1 MSMKPIRGKNP
12 GAIEAI
18 QAIAEG
24 EKPTTYKAF
33 PARLQLNI
41 HPEMLHAI
49 ALECAIT
56 NPRNNGKQLQI
67 TDIAIEFWQLWLESR
82 GVEVP
87 ANWAKK
93 PKEWTTDNYDFS
105 VDKKE
110 AEKAA
115 KK

>member
-12 GAIEAI
+12 DAVEAI
-18 QAIAEG
+18 KTMNIEP
-24 EKPTTYKAF
+24 EYKAF

-49 ALECAIT
+49 AMECAIS
-56 NPRNNGKQLQI
+56 NPRNDGKQLQI
-67 TDIAIEFWQLWLESR
+67 TDIALEFWQLWLESR

-87 ANWAKK
+87 ANWMNK
-93 PKEWTTDNYDFS
+93 PKLWTTSNYDFS

-115 KK
+115 KR